1 MDPRLHIFFKSL
13 LGRGVNVVATEK
25 NHHEHHLYLATTD
38 LSLLKKTLNPALSTV
53 GRAGWYVH
61 ITLSPGLDH
70 CLPLLLEV
78 VVEQSQVSPCPSFK
92 AWKPPRCHVA
102 TNHVKIS
109 SDKDMEQFKKALLGV
124 TSFNIWRDGDE
135 ELTEE
140 AHQHDP
146 GDPGATE
153 GEAYQRLYAKG

>member
-1 MDPRLHIFFKSL
+1 MDPGLHIVYKSL
-13 LGRGVNVVATEK
+13 LGRGVNVVASER

-38 LSLLKKTLNPALSTV
+38 LSLLKKTLNPPFEP
-53 GRAGWYVH
+53 RWYVH
-61 ITLSPGLDH
+61 ITQSPGLDH

-78 VVEQSQVSPCPSFK
+78 VVEQSQVSPFPTLPSFQ